1 MGPLIEITTVPI
13 EIEMKTT
20 NAQLLYSQ
28 GTAEVEISREKG
40 GLNIKSRPIK
50 LNIDT
55 FEARSSIRPTT
66 MQSIEQAASQ
76 GHQAAYEAT
85 ATYARRGQL
94 VMDAQL
100 GEELVTQFARETQDA
115 HMSRDLT
122 EFGLGFLPETGID
135 LNWEPGQMQI
145 RYEMDKMNFDWKIGG
160 VGFQFVP
167 GDIEFTMTQRPEVV
181 IKYVGGAMY
190 VPPSADPNYTP
201 VDVKA

>member
-66 MQSIEQAASQ
+66 M
-76 GHQAAYEAT
+76 H
-85 ATYARRGQL
+85 
-94 VMDAQL
+94 
-100 GEELVTQFARETQDA
+100 
-115 HMSRDLT
+115 
-122 EFGLGFLPETGID
+122 
-135 LNWEPGQMQI
+135 
-145 RYEMDKMNFDWKIGG
+145 
-160 VGFQFVP
+160 
-167 GDIEFTMTQRPEVV
+167 
-181 IKYVGGAMY
+181 
-190 VPPSADPNYTP
+190 PS
-201 VDVKA
+201 